1 MLYRYG
7 TPFGVVTF
15 EVCPENH
22 EEISCASMASNVA
35 HLLRSAMKTD
45 DPSIVPVTYTVEG
58 ETQSLHVTL

>member
-7 TPFGVVTF
+7 MPFEVVTF

-22 EEISCASMASNVA
+22 EETSCASMASNIA
-35 HLLRSAMKTD
+35 HLLRTATKPD
-45 DPSIVPVTYTVEG
+45 DPSIVLMTYTVEG